1 MKRVSSFL
9 GFFLIVLAIIFALS
23 NRHSTTLSLVGIDVV
38 APVYLLTL
46 GMLFLGLF
54 LGALIGWGSMVPHRR
69 EANRLRKDLAAV
81 NAKLANGERESI
93 ESPLLGMS
101 RPRLRR
107 RFWGPQS

>member
-1 MKRVSSFL
+1 
-9 GFFLIVLAIIFALS
+9 
-23 NRHSTTLSLVGIDVV
+23 
-38 APVYLLTL
+38 
-46 GMLFLGLF
+46 MLFLGLF

-81 NAKLANGERESI
+81 NAKLATVPRESI
-93 ESPLLGMS
+93 ESPLLGMSS